1 MEVLQLMSKTL
12 VAAQTSKQGA
22 NRKGAH
28 RACSRPRTMYELHVI
43 LYKDNEKKTDIYETP
58 TVCLSLRHA
67 LYACHL
73 TVTSTDITMPIISQM
88 IKLMLV
94 DNKLLVFPQTSL
106 QSKSTLGCPIQ
117 KPITFKQQIS
127 SFKRRDRPVE
137 GMSVLI
143 KMNEKNQMSHT

>member
-22 NRKGAH
+22 NRKRAH
-28 RACSRPRTMYELHVI
+28 GACSGPRTMYELHVI

-67 LYACHL
+67 LYACQL

-88 IKLMLV
+88 IKLVLV
-94 DNKLLVFPQTSL
+94 DKKILVFPQTSL
-106 QSKSTLGCPIQ
+106 QSKSTLGCPVQKIYHIQ
-117 KPITFKQQIS
+117 TTNK
-127 SFKRRDRPVE
+127 
-137 GMSVLI
+137 
-143 KMNEKNQMSHT
+143 